1 MSPRPAVLFGGI
13 SPEHDVS
20 IITGLLAA
28 QALAG
33 AGHDVEAIYWSK
45 RGDFYAVDPGLN
57 PDAFVQGVPAGA
69 TELQFHVGAG
79 FTTKGGGFGRK
90 ARQLEADVVVNCCHG
105 GPGEDGT
112 LQGLLDLA
120 GLRYTGPSV
129 AGASL
134 GMDKLAFAAVC
145 TSAGLPHLPT
155 VAVDP
160 NDPGAAPF
168 DGPYIVKP
176 RFGGSSIGIET
187 FASWDD
193 VSAFVRMPNPNLRRG
208 IVVEPFRDGAQD
220 IEIAIRRHPELQL
233 SALSKPEKG
242 GAIFDYRNKY
252 VPGEGMTSSNRETP
266 AQLPANIASV
276 ARDAARAVAH
286 LAVVRGLA
294 RLDFLLIGD
303 ELFVNEINTIP
314 GSLTKH
320 LWVDPQIPFPTLL
333 GDMIAEA
340 MAGPGAAYSTEGA
353 DGSILRSSASIASKL
368 G

>member
-1 MSPRPAVLFGGI
+1 MSQPAVLFGGI

-28 QALAG
+28 QALAK
-33 AGHDVEAIYWSK
+33 AGQRVEAIYWSK
-45 RGDFYAVDPGLN
+45 RGDFYAVDPTVE
-57 PDAFVQGVPAGA
+57 PEAFVQGVPSGA
-69 TELQFHVGAG
+69 AELQLQVGAG

-90 ARQLEADVVVNCCHG
+90 PRQLDADVIVNCCHG

-129 AGASL
+129 AGAAL

-145 TSAGLPHLPT
+145 ASEGLPHLP
-155 VAVDP
+155 VAAVDP
-160 NDPGAAPF
+160 ADPGGVPF

-187 FASWDD
+187 FEAWDD
-193 VSAFVRMPNPNLRRG
+193 VAAFVRMPNPNLRRG
-208 IVVEPFRDGAQD
+208 IVVEPFRAGAED
-220 IEIAIRRHPELQL
+220 LEIAIRRHPELQL
-233 SALSKPEKG
+233 SALSKPEKK

-252 VPGEGMTSSNRETP
+252 VPGEGMTSANRETP
-266 AQLPANIASV
+266 AQLPADLADL
-276 ARDAARAVAH
+276 ARTAARKVANA
-286 LAVVRGLA
+286 AVVRGLA
-294 RLDFLLIGD
+294 RLDFLLVDG

-320 LWVDPQIPFPTLL
+320 LWVEPEIPFATLL
-333 GDMIAEA
+333 ADMIVEA
-340 MAGPGAAYSTEGA
+340 TSAPAAAYSTEGA
-353 DGSILRSSASIASKL
+353 DGSILRSSGSIASKL

>member
-1 MSPRPAVLFGGI
+1 MSQPAVLFGGI

-28 QALAG
+28 QALAK
-33 AGHDVEAIYWSK
+33 AGQRPEAIYWSK
-45 RGDFYAVDPGLN
+45 RGDFYAVDPALD
-57 PDAFVQGVPAGA
+57 PDAFVQGVPSGS
-69 TELQFHVGAG
+69 TELQLQVGAG
-79 FTTKGGGFGRK
+79 FATKGGGFGRK
-90 ARQLEADVVVNCCHG
+90 ARPVAAGVIVNCCHG

-120 GLRYTGPSV
+120 GIRYTGPSV
-129 AGASL
+129 AGAAL

-145 TSAGLPHLPT
+145 ANEGLPHLP
-155 VAVDP
+155 VAAVDP
-160 NDPGAAPF
+160 SDPGNAPF

-187 FASWDD
+187 FETWDD

-208 IVVEPFRDGAQD
+208 IVVEPYREGAHD

-233 SALSKPEKG
+233 SALSRPEKK

-252 VPGEGMTSSNRETP
+252 VPGEGMTSANRETP
-266 AQLPANIASV
+266 AELPGDLADV
-276 ARDAARAVAH
+276 ARDAARVVANA
-286 LAVVRGLA
+286 AVVRGLA

-320 LWVDPQIPFPTLL
+320 LWVEPEVPFADLL
-333 GDMIAEA
+333 AGMIDEA
-340 MAGPGAAYSTEGA
+340 MAAPAAAYSTEGA

>member
-1 MSPRPAVLFGGI
+1 MSQPAVLFGGI

-28 QALAG
+28 QALANS
-33 AGHDVEAIYWSK
+33 GHDIAAIYWSK
-45 RGDFYAVDPGLN
+45 RGDFYAVDPALEPG
-57 PDAFVQGVPAGA
+57 AFVQGVPPGA
-69 TELQFHVGAG
+69 AELQFQVGSG
-79 FTTKGGGFGRK
+79 FSTKGGGFGRK
-90 ARQLEADVVVNCCHG
+90 PRPLELDVIVNCCHG

-120 GLRYTGPSV
+120 GVRYTGPSV
-129 AGASL
+129 AGAAL

-145 TSAGLPHLPT
+145 TNAGLPHLA
-155 VAVDP
+155 VAAVDSR
-160 NDPGAAPF
+160 DPGAAPF
-168 DGPYIVKP
+168 GGPYIVKP

-187 FASWDD
+187 FETWDD
-193 VSAFVRMPNPNLRRG
+193 VAAFVRLPNPNLRRG
-208 IVVEPFRDGAQD
+208 IVVEPYCEGAQD

-233 SALSKPEKG
+233 SALSKPEKE

-252 VPGEGMTSSNRETP
+252 VPGEGMTSANRETP
-266 AQLPANIASV
+266 ATLPGDLAEV
-276 ARDAARAVAH
+276 ARDAARRIASA
-286 LAVVRGLA
+286 AVVRGLA
-294 RLDFLLIGD
+294 RLDFLLVGD

-320 LWVDPQIPFPTLL
+320 LWVDPEVPFATLL
-333 GDMIAEA
+333 ADMMAEA
-340 MAGPGAAYSTEGA
+340 ASTPGAAYSTEGA